1 MTKKELRL
9 KIKNRLAGCG
19 LDFKAESAKICKA
32 ILESEAYRK
41 SEIILAYMAMD
52 DEVDLSEVIQAAV
65 KDGKQVYLP
74 RIIPHSSDM
83 DFYQYDADGLARE
96 GIYGILEPAAVA
108 PMLEVKKYKADI
120 LLLTPGRAFTLQG
133 DRLGRGKGYYD
144 CYIRRLKKENDR
156 NVTLAGV
163 CFPVQILPEI
173 TTEEHDVKMD
183 LIFRSTINEKKQ
195 S

>member
-9 KIKNRLAGCG
+9 EIKNRLAGCG

-96 GIYGILEPAAVA
+96 GIYGILEPAAGA

-133 DRLGRGKGYYD
+133 DRLGRG
-144 CYIRRLKKENDR
+144 
-156 NVTLAGV
+156 
-163 CFPVQILPEI
+163 
-173 TTEEHDVKMD
+173 
-183 LIFRSTINEKKQ
+183 
-195 S
+195 